1 MIFRLWCLKHQ
12 LGMVTKVD
20 NGAIDKLYDA
30 YVKLCSNKPKWHDS
44 QEVWTDDDELLILF
58 NDSFGIYLQ
67 KHDGTIFELD
77 EWASQKEMD
86 QYKLDK
92 SDLMVF
98 LFETIV

>member
-1 MIFRLWCLKHQ
+1 
-12 LGMVTKVD
+12 MVANVD
-20 NGAIDKLYDA
+20 NGVIDKLYDA
-30 YVKLCSNKPKWHDS
+30 YVILCSNNQKLFDS

-58 NDSFGIYLQ
+58 RDSFGLYLQ
-67 KHDGTIFELD
+67 KRGGKIFELD

-98 LFETIV
+98 LFENGL